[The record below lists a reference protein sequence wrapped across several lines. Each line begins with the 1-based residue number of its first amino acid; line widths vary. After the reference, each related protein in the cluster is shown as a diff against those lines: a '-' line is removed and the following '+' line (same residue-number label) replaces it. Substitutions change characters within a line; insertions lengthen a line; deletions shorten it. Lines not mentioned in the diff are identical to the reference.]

1 MLFFSQHNTYRS
13 FQLFTLSLI
22 QCALLFSYAEV
33 QMDSSDEF
41 YPTGS
46 PVNGVLNDQVSDA
59 FDFAGIDLLGLALT
73 DARLNFDSAH
83 PDFLNSAVDLG
94 VR

>member
-1 MLFFSQHNTYRS
+1 MLFLSQHNTYRS

-22 QCALLFSYAEV
+22 QCALLFSCAEV
-33 QMDSSDEF
+33 QIDSSHGF
-41 YPTGS
+41 YPSGS
-46 PVNGVLNDQVSDA
+46 PANGVLNDQVSDA
-59 FDFAGIDLLGLALT
+59 FDFAGINLFGLSLT

-83 PDFLNSAVDLG
+83 PNFLYFAVDLG